1 MTELVTIKIKGYR
14 CLRCKHEWLPK
25 GKEEPRVCPKC
36 HSPYWNKA
44 KRHKTPQI
52 EKTGKVLNI

>member
-1 MTELVTIKIKGYR
+1 MTELVTIKVKGYR

-36 HSPYWNKA
+36 HSPYWNKP
-44 KRHKTPQI
+44 RKT
-52 EKTGKVLNI
+52 K